1 MRLRPASFSD
11 LGLLQG
17 WHRNPHLLAV
27 IGDFAEVDWEA
38 ELAISPDWRE
48 LMIAESGGRP
58 IGVVQ
63 IIDPSREASHY
74 WGEVAADLRAIDIWI
89 GEEADLGRG
98 YGTRMMSLAL
108 DRCFAEAA
116 VTAVL
121 IDPLAA
127 NMRARR
133 FYEKLGFQAVGPRM
147 FGEDACMV
155 YRLDRQTWN
164 SAESRS

>member
-1 MRLRPASFSD
+1 
-11 LGLLQG
+11 LQS
-17 WHRNPHLLAV
+17 WHRKPHILAV
-27 IGDFAEVDWEA
+27 IGDFSEVDWEA

-48 LMIAESGGRP
+48 LLIAECGGRP

-63 IIDPSREASHY
+63 IIDPAREASHY

-98 YGTRMMSLAL
+98 HGTRMMSLAL

-121 IDPLAA
+121 IDPLAD

-133 FYEKLGFQAVGPRM
+133 FYQKLGFQAVGPRM
-147 FGEDACMV
+147 FGADACMV
-155 YRLDRQTWN
+155 YRLDREMWH
-164 SAESRS
+164 AAKSRL